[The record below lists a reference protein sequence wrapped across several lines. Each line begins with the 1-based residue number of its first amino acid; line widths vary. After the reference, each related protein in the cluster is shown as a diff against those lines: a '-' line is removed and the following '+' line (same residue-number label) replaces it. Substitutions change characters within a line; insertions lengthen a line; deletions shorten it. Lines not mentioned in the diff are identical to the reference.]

1 MDATLKRLID
11 ERVYVVGEVTK
22 ATEESRREWLL
33 ARREWLVEK
42 RIEIMAALVATMV
55 PHSSNVATARAVADA
70 IIEEAQR
77 DV

>member
-11 ERVYVVGEVTK
+11 ERVHVVGEVVK
-22 ATEESRREWLL
+22 AIDEPRREWLL

-42 RIEIMAALVATMV
+42 RIEIMAAMMVATQGV
-55 PHSSNVATARAVADA
+55 ITVATARAVADA